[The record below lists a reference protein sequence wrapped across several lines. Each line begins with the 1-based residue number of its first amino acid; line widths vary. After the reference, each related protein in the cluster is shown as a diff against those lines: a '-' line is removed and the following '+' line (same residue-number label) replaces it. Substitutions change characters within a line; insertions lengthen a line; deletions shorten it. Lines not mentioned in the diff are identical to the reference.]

1 MNRIECETEKFSS
14 RTVGL
19 VVLPFALALGFLG
32 ALVLPLVGLFFS
44 MPLFLFSFAMMAAP
58 ESRACKILL
67 KRNS

>member
-1 MNRIECETEKFSS
+1 MNRTNCETEKLSR

-19 VVLPFALALGFLG
+19 ITLPFALALGFLG

-44 MPLFLFSFAMMAAP
+44 IPLFLFSFALIMAP

-67 KRNS
+67 QHDA